1 MANSIAFSIGSG
13 GCSVI
18 KSIQKIPVSLGDV
31 EITEYRDGGDVYSI
45 DVPVGRIIDPDKSI
59 VILPQHIIGMDK
71 YNAAGSGSTQY
82 TLYSTVP
89 MLYEI
94 SEDQITILIEQTDS
108 IGHSALDRV
117 TFVADVYNIIQ
128 IIEFE

>member
-1 MANSIAFSIGSG
+1 MLLLF
-13 GCSVI
+13 
-18 KSIQKIPVSLGDV
+18 
-31 EITEYRDGGDVYSI
+31 T
-45 DVPVGRIIDPDKSI
+45 VGFPSDLLVLFFCD
-59 VILPQHIIGMDK
+59 L
-71 YNAAGSGSTQY
+71 
-82 TLYSTVP
+82 STVP

-108 IGHSALDRV
+108 RHSALDKV

>member
-1 MANSIAFSIGSG
+1 MANSIAFSVGSG

-18 KSIQKIPVSLGDV
+18 KSIQKISVSLRDV
-31 EITEYRDGGDVYSI
+31 DTTEYRNGSDVYII
-45 DVPVGRIIDPDKSI
+45 DVPIGRIIDPDKSI

-71 YNAAGSGSTQY
+71 YNSAGDGGTRY

-94 SEDQITILIEQTDS
+94 TEDQITILIGQTTNGLS
-108 IGHSALDRV
+108 SLDNV

>member
-1 MANSIAFSIGSG
+1 MANSIAFSIGGFG
-13 GCSVI
+13 GGSAI
-18 KSIQKIPVSLGDV
+18 KSMQKISVSLGDV
-31 EITEYRDGGDVYSI
+31 DITEYKYGSGVYSI
-45 DVPVGRIIDPDKSI
+45 DVPIGRTIDPDKSI

-71 YNAAGSGSTQY
+71 YNPAGGGSTRY

-89 MLYEI
+89 ILYEI
-94 SEDQITILIEQTDS
+94 AEDQITILLEKT
-108 IGHSALDRV
+108 SASLSSLLNV